1 MAKSRMEQRMLDML
15 ITYIEEDYG
24 KTGSLTKT
32 LDNAK
37 VFLNKTTTY
46 VEEEGYSE
54 IFNGFVQD
62 LKKGKR
68 TQQ

>member
-1 MAKSRMEQRMLDML
+1 MEQRMLDML